1 MISSQNAEMINTR
14 DCRRR
19 RASTALVVLAT
30 ALILGVATR
39 AEALPSVQFGV
50 DWDAIAACESSGNWK
65 ANTGNGH
72 YGGLQFTQSS
82 WVAAGGRKFAP
93 RADLAT
99 RKEQITVAKR
109 LAALQGMS
117 AWSCAGVRKT
127 DR

>member
-1 MISSQNAEMINTR
+1 MINTR
-14 DCRRR
+14 GCRRR
-19 RASTALVVLAT
+19 GVGTALVLLAT
-30 ALILGVATR
+30 AVISGVATR
-39 AEALPSVQFGV
+39 AEALPSVQSGP

-82 WVAAGGRKFAP
+82 WAAAGGLKFAP

-99 RKEQITVAKR
+99 RKEQIAVGKR

-117 AWSCAGVRKT
+117 AWSCA
-127 DR
+127 

>member
-1 MISSQNAEMINTR
+1 MISSQNVEMINA
-14 DCRRR
+14 RRGR
-19 RASTALVVLAT
+19 SHRAGKALVLLVT
-30 ALILGVATR
+30 AVILGVATR
-39 AEALPSVQFGV
+39 AEAMPSVQSGP

-82 WVAAGGRKFAP
+82 WVAAGGLKYAP
-93 RADLAT
+93 RAHLAT

-117 AWSCAGVRKT
+117 AWSCA
-127 DR
+127 

>member
-1 MISSQNAEMINTR
+1 V
-14 DCRRR
+14 
-19 RASTALVVLAT
+19 LLAT

-39 AEALPSVQFGV
+39 AEALPAGRFGP
-50 DWDAIAACESSGNWK
+50 DWDAIAACESSGDWK

-82 WVAAGGRKFAP
+82 WVAAGGLKFAP

-99 RKEQITVAKR
+99 REEQIAVAKR

-117 AWSCAGVRKT
+117 AWSCA
-127 DR
+127 